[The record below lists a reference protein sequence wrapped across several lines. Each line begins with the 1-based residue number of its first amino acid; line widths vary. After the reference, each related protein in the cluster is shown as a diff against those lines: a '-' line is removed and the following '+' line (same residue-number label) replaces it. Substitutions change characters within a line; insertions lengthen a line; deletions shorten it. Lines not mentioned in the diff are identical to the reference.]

1 MASKDDI
8 KKAILKV
15 AGNPVSGAIASL
27 VDDMA
32 EAVFVLDNSSAETP
46 NKVKPVRGTVQQ
58 NEKEIRVS
66 EAVEQR

>member
-15 AGNPVSGAIASL
+15 AGNPVSGTIASL
-27 VDDMA
+27 ADDMA

>member
-15 AGNPVSGAIASL
+15 AGNPVSGTIASL
-27 VDDMA
+27 ADDMA

-46 NKVKPVRGTVQQ
+46 NRVKPVRGTVQQ

>member
-27 VDDMA
+27 ADDMA

-46 NKVKPVRGTVQQ
+46 HRVKPVRGTVQQ

>member
-1 MASKDDI
+1 
-8 KKAILKV
+8 LKV

-27 VDDMA
+27 ADDMA

-46 NKVKPVRGTVQQ
+46 NRVKPVRGTVQQ

>member
-27 VDDMA
+27 ADDMA

>member
-8 KKAILKV
+8 KKAILSV
-15 AGNPVSGAIASL
+15 AGNPVSGTIAML
-27 VDDMA
+27 ADDMA

>member
-1 MASKDDI
+1 
-8 KKAILKV
+8 
-15 AGNPVSGAIASL
+15 
-27 VDDMA
+27 
-32 EAVFVLDNSSAETP
+32 VFVLDNSSAETP

>member
-27 VDDMA
+27 ADDMA

-46 NKVKPVRGTVQQ
+46 NRVKPVRGTVQQ

>member
-27 VDDMA
+27 ADDMA

-46 NKVKPVRGTVQQ
+46 NRVKPVRGHRSAERER
-58 NEKEIRVS
+58 NPRI
-66 EAVEQR
+66 